1 MVVITKKFYYGV
13 SVASQTGISYE
24 SKTLYN
30 EDRVPVGLINLTR
43 VKVTNNTIKPYAP
56 VINVDAVMILHT
68 GIINFTFIPI
78 VYTDG
83 RPRDSIVCNVINS
96 YGKFSKNASVIR
108 NVDMTDQSNT
118 NYNNELV
125 VSWEKL

>member
-13 SVASQTGISYE
+13 SVASQPGISFE

-30 EDRVPVGLINLTR
+30 ADRVPVGLINLTR
-43 VKVTNNTIKPYAP
+43 VKVTNDTIKPYAP
-56 VINVDAVMILHT
+56 VINVNATMVLHT
-68 GIINFTFIPI
+68 GIINFTFVPI

-83 RPRDSIVCNVINS
+83 RPRPSINCNVTNS
-96 YGKFSKNASVIR
+96 YGKFSKNVSVIR

-118 NYNNELV
+118 KYNNELI
-125 VSWEKL
+125 VSWEK